1 MSYVNGN
8 KVKREGGPI
17 MEVNIISKNFNA
29 SDQLKERIEKK
40 FKKLDKYFSKETV
53 ANIMLSNEKGKR
65 QKLEATINAGGM
77 IFRAEEM
84 NEDIYFC
91 MDKVLDRLSSQMLRF
106 KTKLVKKHKD
116 QKEVFW
122 AELPE
127 AEDETEEINVVKKKK
142 FRINPMNTEEA
153 IMQMELLGHTF
164 FVFLN
169 EEADGV
175 NVVYKRKDG
184 TYGLLETQ
192 Q

>member
-1 MSYVNGN
+1 M
-8 KVKREGGPI
+8 K
-17 MEVNIISKNFNA
+17 VNITTKNFNA

-40 FKKLDKYFSKETV
+40 FEKLDKYFSKEIV

-84 NEDIYFC
+84 GEDIYYC
-91 MDKVLDRLSSQMLRF
+91 MDRVLDRLSSQMLRF
-106 KTKLVKKHKD
+106 KTKLVKKHKN
-116 QKEVFW
+116 QKEVLW

-127 AEDETEEINVVKKKK
+127 AEDTKENINVARTKT

-153 IMQMELLGHTF
+153 IMQMELLGHSF

-169 EEADGV
+169 EDADSV
-175 NVVYKRKDG
+175 HVVYKRNDG

-192 Q
+192 K

>member
-1 MSYVNGN
+1 
-8 KVKREGGPI
+8 

-84 NEDIYFC
+84 DEDIYFC

-116 QKEVFW
+116 QKEIFW
-122 AELPE
+122 AELPD
-127 AEDETEEINVVKKKK
+127 AEDDTEDISVVKKKK

-192 Q
+192 K

>member
-1 MSYVNGN
+1 M
-8 KVKREGGPI
+8 K
-17 MEVNIISKNFNA
+17 VNITSKNFNA

-53 ANIMLSNEKGKR
+53 ANIMLSNEKGNKQR
-65 QKLEATINAGGM
+65 LEATINAGGM

-91 MDKVLDRLSSQMLRF
+91 MDRVLDRLSSQMLRF

-122 AELPE
+122 TELPE
-127 AEDETEEINVVKKKK
+127 AEEKKEEINVVKTKK

-153 IMQMELLGHTF
+153 IMQMELLGHNF

-175 NVVYKRKDG
+175 NVVYTRKDG

-192 Q
+192 K

>member
-1 MSYVNGN
+1 
-8 KVKREGGPI
+8 
-17 MEVNIISKNFNA
+17 MEVNITSKNFNA

-53 ANIMLSNEKGKR
+53 ANIMLSNEKGNR
-65 QKLEATINAGGM
+65 QRLEATINAGGM

-91 MDKVLDRLSSQMLRF
+91 MDRVLDRLSSQMLRF

-127 AEDETEEINVVKKKK
+127 IEDAKENIGVVKTKT

-153 IMQMELLGHTF
+153 IMQMELLGHNF

-169 EEADGV
+169 EEADSV
-175 NVVYKRKDG
+175 HVVYKRKDG

-192 Q
+192 K

>member
-1 MSYVNGN
+1 M
-8 KVKREGGPI
+8 KI
-17 MEVNIISKNFNA
+17 NIVTRNFNA

-40 FKKLDKYFSKETV
+40 FEKLDKYFSKETV

-65 QKLEATINAGGM
+65 QKLEATINAAGM
-77 IFRAEEM
+77 IFRAEEV

-91 MDKVLDRLSSQMLRF
+91 IDKVIDRLSSQMLRF
-106 KTKLVKKHKD
+106 KTKLVKKHKG
-116 QKEVFW
+116 QQEVFW

-127 AEDETEEINVVKKKK
+127 AEEVQEDIDVVKTKS

-153 IMQMELLGHTF
+153 IMQMELLGHNF

-169 EEADGV
+169 EDADNV
-175 NVVYKRKDG
+175 HVVYKRNDG

-192 Q
+192 K

>member
-1 MSYVNGN
+1 M
-8 KVKREGGPI
+8 K
-17 MEVNIISKNFNA
+17 VNITSKNFNA

-53 ANIMLSNEKGKR
+53 ANVMLSNEKGNKQR
-65 QKLEATINAGGM
+65 LEATINAGGM

-91 MDKVLDRLSSQMLRF
+91 MDRVLDRLSSQMLRF

-127 AEDETEEINVVKKKK
+127 AEEKKEEINVVKTKK

-153 IMQMELLGHTF
+153 IMQMELLGHSF

-175 NVVYKRKDG
+175 NVVYKRNDG

-192 Q
+192 K

>member
-1 MSYVNGN
+1 M
-8 KVKREGGPI
+8 K
-17 MEVNIISKNFNA
+17 VNITSKNFNA

-53 ANIMLSNEKGKR
+53 ANIMLSNEKGNR

-91 MDKVLDRLSSQMLRF
+91 MDRVLDRLSSQMLRF

-116 QKEVFW
+116 QKDVFW

-127 AEDETEEINVVKKKK
+127 AEEKKEEISVLKTKK

-153 IMQMELLGHTF
+153 IMQMELLGHSF

-192 Q
+192 K

>member
-1 MSYVNGN
+1 M
-8 KVKREGGPI
+8 K
-17 MEVNIISKNFNA
+17 VNITSKNFNA

-53 ANIMLSNEKGKR
+53 ANIMLSNEKGNKQR
-65 QKLEATINAGGM
+65 LEATINAGGM

-91 MDKVLDRLSSQMLRF
+91 MDRVLDRLSSQMLRF

-122 AELPE
+122 TELPE
-127 AEDETEEINVVKKKK
+127 AEEKKEEINVVKTKK

-153 IMQMELLGHTF
+153 IMQMELLGHNF

-175 NVVYKRKDG
+175 NVVYARKDG

-192 Q
+192 K

>member
-1 MSYVNGN
+1 
-8 KVKREGGPI
+8 
-17 MEVNIISKNFNA
+17 MEVNITSKNFNA

-53 ANIMLSNEKGKR
+53 ANIMLSNEKGNR

-91 MDKVLDRLSSQMLRF
+91 MDRVLDRLASQMLRF

-116 QKEVFW
+116 QKEIFW

-127 AEDETEEINVVKKKK
+127 VEVGENKEDISVVKTKK

-153 IMQMELLGHTF
+153 IMQMELLGHSF

-169 EEADGV
+169 EDADGV
-175 NVVYKRKDG
+175 NVVYKRQDG

-192 Q
+192 K

>member
-1 MSYVNGN
+1 M
-8 KVKREGGPI
+8 K
-17 MEVNIISKNFNA
+17 VNITSKNFNA

-53 ANIMLSNEKGKR
+53 ANIMLSNEKGNR
-65 QKLEATINAGGM
+65 QRLEATINAGGM

-91 MDKVLDRLSSQMLRF
+91 MDRVLDRLSSQMLRF

-127 AEDETEEINVVKKKK
+127 AEEKKEEINVVKTKK

-153 IMQMELLGHTF
+153 IMQMELLGHNF

-175 NVVYKRKDG
+175 NVVYTRKDG

-192 Q
+192 K